1 MTVTLNVQL
10 PPAAREPPVREIVR
24 VEVVVTRL
32 LMPLQA
38 EVVALGMESPLGSTS
53 VKEMPD

>member
-10 PPAAREPPVREIVR
+10 PPAAREPPVMEIVR
-24 VEVVVTRL
+24 VETVVTKL
-32 LMPLQA
+32 LVPLQA
-38 EVVALGMESPLGSTS
+38 DVVALGMESPLGSAS

>member
-24 VEVVVTRL
+24 VEAVVTKLLVPLHAVVV
-32 LMPLQA
+32 
-38 EVVALGMESPLGSTS
+38 VLGMESPLGSTS